1 MARYC
6 SPQLSVRTRL
16 SPPYRATIRLK
27 VFQGRNSISWAKS
40 VLPVFIKASRDHPGS
55 LRQLQIVDT
64 ALCPETRITPGVQ
77 SRRLSVNRTAV
88 GKDSK
93 PRKFLYSFA
102 PSAHCGAGQAA
113 LRTLPRGHTDPA
125 KAPQGVIHD

>member
-88 GKDSK
+88 TPDT
-93 PRKFLYSFA
+93 
-102 PSAHCGAGQAA
+102 GAKSH
-113 LRTLPRGHTDPA
+113 LIPLSRDISHT
-125 KAPQGVIHD
+125 